1 MPVIELNV
9 GLIAALIIVPCLL
22 AWIIQI
28 ARIKSLKGKIL
39 DHEFE
44 MVKNHAYIL
53 ELEKENARLKKES
66 RPQQTADVIAINGKS
81 TKSAA
86 SH

>member
-1 MPVIELNV
+1 MPVIELSV
-9 GLIAALIIVPCLL
+9 GVIAALIIVPCLL

-28 ARIKSLKGKIL
+28 GRIKSLKGKIL

-53 ELEKENARLKKES
+53 ELEKENTRLKKEA
-66 RPQQTADVIAINGKS
+66 RPQQTADVIAISDKS
-81 TKSAA
+81 KSAA
-86 SH
+86 I

>member
-1 MPVIELNV
+1 MPVIELSV
-9 GLIAALIIVPCLL
+9 GVIAALILVPCLL

-28 ARIKSLKGKIL
+28 GRIKSLKGKIL

-53 ELEKENARLKKES
+53 ELEKENVRLKKEA
-66 RPQQTADVIAINGKS
+66 RPQQTAGVIAISDKS
-81 TKSAA
+81 SKSATG
-86 SH
+86 